1 MIVILHT
8 EPESLAAAGL
18 DVSDFVIPAGPD
30 AGYVEAG
37 GIGSDLEHDEAME
50 PLEQDSAVVEQD
62 SAEPELVEQRV
73 LPDVEEREERATE
86 RHGYSARCCAQC
98 TEQHT
103 CIESRVRAPRA
114 QNFGF
119 QNATVSAH
127 PGVP

>member
-50 PLEQDSAVVEQD
+50 PLEQGQCSC
-62 SAEPELVEQRV
+62 
-73 LPDVEEREERATE
+73 
-86 RHGYSARCCAQC
+86 GARQC
-98 TEQHT
+98 
-103 CIESRVRAPRA
+103 
-114 QNFGF
+114 
-119 QNATVSAH
+119 
-127 PGVP
+127 